1 MTAPPDMRL
10 PPQVDR
16 DAVLARLDRVLDPEL
31 DESVLTLGFVASVH
45 GDSDGELTVELRL
58 PTYWCAANFSYLMAS
73 DVQRELGQV
82 DGVSRV
88 SVRLPEHFAGDA
100 IESGA
105 GPGKSFAEAFPEGG
119 PDTLEQTRRVFLR
132 KGFFTR
138 QEKLL
143 RELKQAGL
151 SFQEI
156 AGLRVGNITAGVDSR
171 TVERYLERRRELGLD
186 CSDSSHLIVDVKG
199 AVISPEDLETYYI
212 RARTTRLSMQASGA
226 LCSALLEARQ
236 TNRSPFPNSPLSPR
250 ERARVRGNGQGEGT
264 TEKKLS

>member
-10 PPQVDR
+10 PPRVDR

-119 PDTLEQTRRVFLR
+119 PDTLEQTRRLFLR

-138 QEKLL
+138 TREAAPGTEASRSFLPGNRGPAGGQHHRERRSEDRRAVFGTPPGTGPGLL
-143 RELKQAGL
+143 GL
-151 SFQEI
+151 FAPDRRRQGCGDI
-156 AGLRVGNITAGVDSR
+156 AGRPRNVLHTRPDDASVHGSQRFPLLCAVGG
-171 TVERYLERRRELGLD
+171 
-186 CSDSSHLIVDVKG
+186 K
-199 AVISPEDLETYYI
+199 
-212 RARTTRLSMQASGA
+212 
-226 LCSALLEARQ
+226 
-236 TNRSPFPNSPLSPR
+236 TNQPVSFSQQSPLPAG
-250 ERARVRGNGQGEGT
+250 RARVRGNGQGEGP